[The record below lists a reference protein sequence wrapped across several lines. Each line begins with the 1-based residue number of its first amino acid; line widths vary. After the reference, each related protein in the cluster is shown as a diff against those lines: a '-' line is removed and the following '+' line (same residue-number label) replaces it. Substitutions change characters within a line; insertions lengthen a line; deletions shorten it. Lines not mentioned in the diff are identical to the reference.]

1 MSIVVCMVRNI
12 DRRNALADAGLGI
25 LAEQGARGLTHRAI
39 DTRAA
44 VPIGTASNYFR
55 NRDALIA
62 GMVERIGERLAPTP
76 EFLAAHE
83 GRKPSRELFTEYL
96 TDIAARLLANREVTI
111 ALFELRL
118 ESLRRPEIAA
128 MLQEWRYAGFEGDV
142 EFNRAAGLPGDRRD
156 IALFHYAIE
165 GLLFDRITGPL
176 MPEESIEDIV
186 YEFAARLLLPES
198 S

>member
-1 MSIVVCMVRNI
+1 MVRNI

-39 DTRAA
+39 DGRAG
-44 VPIGTASNYFR
+44 VPMGTASNYFR

-62 GMVERIGERLAPTP
+62 GMVERIGERLAPSP

-96 TDIAARLLANREVTI
+96 TDIATRLLANREVTI

-128 MLQEWRYAGFEGDV
+128 MLQEWKRAGFEGDV
-142 EFNRAAGLPGDRRD
+142 QFNRDAGLPGDRRD

-165 GLLFDRITGPL
+165 GLLFDRLTGPL
-176 MPEESIEDIV
+176 MPEESVDDIV
-186 YEFAARLLLPES
+186 SEFAARLLPPES
-198 S
+198 P